1 MVIKPARQADRAEHG
16 SIERYLPGD
25 YGGRQAIVCGEEV
38 EEEAGHGHGVD
49 SVRADG
55 VSQLVQHG

>member
-1 MVIKPARQADRAEHG
+1 MVIKPARQTDRTEDR

-25 YGGRQAIVCGEEV
+25 YGSRQAIVSCEEV

-49 SVRADG
+49 GVRADG